1 MVFTRDNVTNVNVS
15 LLRLSRLLLPSIL
28 KLPSLLLIKVLLE
41 LFRNGELSDSLS
53 ATNGT
58 FILLFLCEFYSSF
71 VEEELVFDMVLE
83 PHNDV
88 VPDGAHPFLTLTHFG
103 SDTGVYVSIKVPTL
117 NISKVSSLNGHREAH
132 RNYLPSVVIVGIS
145 KRFLRI

>member
-1 MVFTRDNVTNVNVS
+1 MYVS
-15 LLRLSRLLLPSIL
+15 CRSDQL

-41 LFRNGELSDSLS
+41 LFRNGELSDCLS

-83 PHNDV
+83 PHNYV
-88 VPDGAHPFLTLTHFG
+88 VPNGAHPFLTLSHLG
-103 SDTGVYVSIKVPTL
+103 SYTSVYVSIKVPTL
-117 NISKVSSLNGHREAH
+117 YIGNITPLYRHREAH
-132 RNYLPSVVIVGIS
+132 RNNLPSVVIVGIGQ
-145 KRFLRI
+145 RFLCIQRW